1 MEAGTAPVLL
11 PAPATT
17 TPEDAL
23 ATAQMH
29 PAAGADAEQAAAGGV
44 GGVPSK
50 TACANVTTLE
60 DEEEEVV

>member
-1 MEAGTAPVLL
+1 MVTGTAPVLL

-17 TPEDAL
+17 TPEDAP

-29 PAAGADAEQAAAGGV
+29 PAAGAAAAQAPAGV

-60 DEEEEVV
+60 DEEEEGG

>member
-1 MEAGTAPVLL
+1 MVTGTAPVLL
-11 PAPATT
+11 PAP
-17 TPEDAL
+17 PEDAP

-29 PAAGADAEQAAAGGV
+29 PAAGAAAAQAPEGGV

-60 DEEEEVV
+60 DEEEQVV